1 MGGKKKGGK
10 KKKGTKE
17 EPEPLDEYMT
27 MDGATLER
35 TMTALKD
42 RLAEAKVKR
51 NLIQI
56 EKDMIHDFYNNTRAE
71 IKETEAE
78 IKNFDTEMQ
87 KMEEAHRAEI
97 KVYIQKVKHI
107 EYEQQLNCNNV
118 AGEAGTAQAAMTEE
132 RKVHDTQ

>member
-78 IKNFDTEMQ
+78 VKNFDT
-87 KMEEAHRAEI
+87 
-97 KVYIQKVKHI
+97 
-107 EYEQQLNCNNV
+107 
-118 AGEAGTAQAAMTEE
+118 
-132 RKVHDTQ
+132 

>member
-17 EPEPLDEYMT
+17 EPEPQDEYMK

-35 TMTALKD
+35 TMAALKE
-42 RLAEAKVKR
+42 RLEDAKVKR

-56 EKDMIHDFYNNTRAE
+56 EKDMIHDFYHNTRLE

-78 IKNFDTEMQ
+78 IKNYDTEMQ
-87 KMEEAHRAEI
+87 KLEEAHRAEI

-107 EYEQQLNCNNV
+107 EYEHQLNCNNV
-118 AGEAGTAQAAMTEE
+118 AGEAGTAQGAMAEE
-132 RKVHDTQ
+132 RKYHDQN